1 MRKIFVILSFFLS
14 LCAISAQAQ
23 SVDSTHTSATTD
35 TTENTPKNSPFVM
48 DANGDNPLESQNV
61 ETDSLKKFDNSPVED
76 ASQSAV
82 ADSVPST
89 TVRLREGH
97 HGKGI
102 KISSDKPVEH
112 VSVSDSVLRKKHS
125 PIIAGCLSIIPGG
138 GQIYNKKYWKLP
150 IVYVALGISGYFV
163 YDFAHQMVQYK
174 NEFINRRDG
183 NTALLKP
190 EYSLYPDENILAMKN
205 TYRRR
210 MEIAIA
216 VTAVL
221 YFLNIVDAVVDAHL
235 YYFDISDDLSMR
247 ITPQVNQNCMNS
259 LVHQQNKTS
268 FNYGVNLTLNF
279 K

>member
-1 MRKIFVILSFFLS
+1 MKKALAILLTMLS
-14 LCAISAQAQ
+14 LCVASAQAQ
-23 SVDSTHTSATTD
+23 TVDSTQVHAFPDTSFVVHADSARYLLESADDRMSEVGEKKSDTVQLKVRRGSGHTKGMKLST
-35 TTENTPKNSPFVM
+35 
-48 DANGDNPLESQNV
+48 DNPVKNV
-61 ETDSLKKFDNSPVED
+61 
-76 ASQSAV
+76 AV
-82 ADSVPST
+82 P
-89 TVRLREGH
+89 
-97 HGKGI
+97 
-102 KISSDKPVEH
+102 
-112 VSVSDSVLRKKHS
+112 DSVLRKKHS
-125 PIIAGCLSIIPGG
+125 PTIAGCLSIIPGG

-174 NEFINRRDG
+174 KEFINRRDG
-183 NTALLKP
+183 NTDLLKP
-190 EYSLYPDENILAMKN
+190 EFSIYTDENLLGAKN

-247 ITPQVNQNCMNS
+247 VTPQINLNYANLQ
-259 LVHQQNKTS
+259 LPQQGGNS
-268 FNYGVNLTLNF
+268 FNYGVNLTFNF